1 MRVLNKGDLDPSFLN
16 FLLGS
21 CVSLLLLNVVD
32 LVDNLGIDFGTC
44 HDQKLMLHQMY
55 DAVNVLL
62 PRLSLLLCAGLLCL
76 GFEHVVVPH
85 TPLCHAVP
93 VPGARF
99 SAGEDWF
106 KMC

>member
-1 MRVLNKGDLDPSFLN
+1 MRGDLDPQ
-16 FLLGS
+16 LLKLCIGVLCQFVFIECGS
-21 CVSLLLLNVVD
+21 C
-32 LVDNLGIDFGTC
+32 GQFGTC

-55 DAVNVLL
+55 DAVNVFL

-76 GFEHVVVPH
+76 GFEHVVVHH